1 MRCSITNDEKS
12 LPKVIRDLL
21 NNKSD
26 ILLTVLPDTDIREA
40 TGLMIDQS
48 ISALMAL
55 SKDGSLAG
63 ILTERDVAR
72 YLVSQPGKTTASVPE
87 TMTSDLITCTHEHE
101 VSEIAKI
108 MSDSNIRHLPV
119 IVDGGVIGVV
129 SIRDIVKFHL
139 ADLGTKNRTLHDLV
153 SALG

>member
-1 MRCSITNDEKS
+1 M
-12 LPKVIRDLL
+12 LIRDLL

-48 ISALMAL
+48 ISALMVL
-55 SKDGSLAG
+55 SEDGTLAG

-72 YLVSQPGKTTASVPE
+72 YFAAQPGQAAAPVSE
-87 TMTSDLITCTHEHE
+87 AMTSKLITCTPEHE

-119 IVDGGVIGVV
+119 VVDGGVVGVV

-139 ADLGTKNRTLHDLV
+139 ADLETENRTLRDLF
-153 SALG
+153 SALN

>member
-1 MRCSITNDEKS
+1 M
-12 LPKVIRDLL
+12 IRDLL

-48 ISALMAL
+48 ISALMVL

-72 YLVSQPGKTTASVPE
+72 YLVSQPGKTPAPVSE
-87 TMTSDLITCTHEHE
+87 AMTSDLITCTPEHE

-119 IVDGGVIGVV
+119 VVDGGVIGVV
-129 SIRDIVKFHL
+129 SIRDIVQFHL
-139 ADLGTKNRTLHDLV
+139 ADLETENRTLHDLV

>member
-72 YLVSQPGKTTASVPE
+72 YLVSQPGKTTAPVPE

-139 ADLGTKNRTLHDLV
+139 PDLETENRTLHDLV

>member
-139 ADLGTKNRTLHDLV
+139 ADLGTENRTLHDLV

>member
-1 MRCSITNDEKS
+1 M
-12 LPKVIRDLL
+12 IRDLL

-48 ISALMAL
+48 ISALMVL

-72 YLVSQPGKTTASVPE
+72 YLVSQPGKTPAPVSE
-87 TMTSDLITCTHEHE
+87 AMTSDLITCTPEHE

-129 SIRDIVKFHL
+129 SIRDIVKFHF
-139 ADLGTKNRTLHDLV
+139 ADLETENRTLHDLV

>member
-1 MRCSITNDEKS
+1 M
-12 LPKVIRDLL
+12 LIRDLL

-48 ISALMAL
+48 ISALMVL
-55 SKDGSLAG
+55 SEAGTLAG

-72 YLVSQPGKTTASVPE
+72 YFAAQPGKATAPVSDA
-87 TMTSDLITCTHEHE
+87 MTSNLITCTPEHE
-101 VSEIAKI
+101 VSEIATI

-119 IVDGGVIGVV
+119 VVGGGVIGVV

-139 ADLGTKNRTLHDLV
+139 ADLETENRTLRDLV
-153 SALG
+153 SALN

>member
-1 MRCSITNDEKS
+1 M
-12 LPKVIRDLL
+12 LIRDLL

-139 ADLGTKNRTLHDLV
+139 ADLGTENRTLHDLV

>member
-12 LPKVIRDLL
+12 FPMLTRDLL

-26 ILLTVLPDTDIREA
+26 ILLIVLPDTDILEA

-63 ILTERDVAR
+63 ILTERDFAR
-72 YLVSQPGKTTASVPE
+72 YLIFHPVKTTAPVSE
-87 TMTSDLITCTHEHE
+87 AMTNDLITCTPEHE

-108 MSDSNIRHLPV
+108 MLDSNIRHLAV

-139 ADLGTKNRTLHDLV
+139 ADLGIENRTLRDLV
-153 SALG
+153 SALD

>member
-1 MRCSITNDEKS
+1 M
-12 LPKVIRDLL
+12 IRDLL

-139 ADLGTKNRTLHDLV
+139 ADLGTENRTLHDLV

>member
-48 ISALMAL
+48 
-55 SKDGSLAG
+55 KDGSLAG

-72 YLVSQPGKTTASVPE
+72 YLVSQPGKTTAPVPE

-139 ADLGTKNRTLHDLV
+139 ADLGTENRTLHDLV

>member
-1 MRCSITNDEKS
+1 M
-12 LPKVIRDLL
+12 LIRDLL
-21 NNKSD
+21 KNKSD

-48 ISALMAL
+48 ISALMVL

-72 YLVSQPGKTTASVPE
+72 YFASQPGKTTAPVSE
-87 TMTSDLITCTHEHE
+87 AMTSDLITCTPEHE

-119 IVDGGVIGVV
+119 VVDGGVIGVV
-129 SIRDIVKFHL
+129 SIRDIVQFHL
-139 ADLGTKNRTLHDLV
+139 ADLETENRTLRDLV
-153 SALG
+153 SALN

>member
-72 YLVSQPGKTTASVPE
+72 YLVSQPGKTTAPVPE

-139 ADLGTKNRTLHDLV
+139 ADLGTENRTLHDLV

>member
-1 MRCSITNDEKS
+1 M
-12 LPKVIRDLL
+12 LIRGLL

-26 ILLTVLPDTDIREA
+26 ILLTVLPDTDIQEA

-48 ISALMAL
+48 NSALMVL
-55 SKDGSLAG
+55 TKDGSLAG

-72 YLVSQPGKTTASVPE
+72 YLVSQPGKTTAPVSE
-87 TMTSDLITCTHEHE
+87 AMTNDLITCTPEHE

-108 MSDSNIRHLPV
+108 MLDSNIRHLAV

-139 ADLGTKNRTLHDLV
+139 ADRGTENRTLRDLV
-153 SALG
+153 SVLD